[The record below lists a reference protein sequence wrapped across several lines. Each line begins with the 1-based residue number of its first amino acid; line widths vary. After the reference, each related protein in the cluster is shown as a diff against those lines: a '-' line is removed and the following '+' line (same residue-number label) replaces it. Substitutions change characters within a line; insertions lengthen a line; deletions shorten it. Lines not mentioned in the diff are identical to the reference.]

1 MHANSVPIAIEEFMR
16 VQQGR
21 KAGNSLAWEELE
33 EWCEVLCADLF
44 RGVNGVPEMVRNPAR
59 EEAFRTEGVLRA

>member
-1 MHANSVPIAIEEFMR
+1 MHTNPMPIAIEKFVL

-33 EWCEVLCADLF
+33 EWCEVFCADLF
-44 RGVNGVPEMVRNPAR
+44 RGVNGVSEMVRNSAR
-59 EEAFRTEGVLRA
+59 EEALRTEGVLGA